1 MPLRVTIV
9 ADGSSDQALK
19 AIVEWLLEQHLPIE
33 EAFEVV
39 VADLRQVP
47 RPPSQPKERLRQSWQ
62 LFPGD
67 VLFVHRDA
75 EKEPL
80 VVRQQQIDEWVATS
94 FIAPPDYV
102 KVIPVRMTEAWLLTD
117 EAAIREAAGN
127 PNGTMPLHLPAS
139 SRLEAL
145 PDPKEVLLAALRIA
159 TGNTVRR
166 RRSFNERQA
175 VHLVA
180 DFTRD
185 NGFQALRVLESFR
198 MLETEVNHFIQQH
211 YYYPIKT

>member
-1 MPLRVTIV
+1 MPLSVTIV

-19 AIVEWLLEQHLPIE
+19 AIVEWLLEQHLPGE
-33 EAFEVV
+33 ESFEVV
-39 VADLRQVP
+39 VADLRQLP
-47 RPPSQPKERLRQSWQ
+47 HPPSEPKERLRQSWQ

-75 EKEPL
+75 EKESL
-80 VVRQQQIDEWVATS
+80 AVRRQQIDEWVATA
-94 FIAPPDYV
+94 FAAPPDYV
-102 KVIPVRMTEAWLLTD
+102 RVIPVRMTEAWLLSD

-127 PNGTMPLHLPAS
+127 PNGAMSLNLPAN

-145 PDPKEVLLAALRIA
+145 PDPKEVLLTALRTA

-185 NGFQALRVLESFR
+185 SGFQALRSLESFR
-198 MLETEVNHFIQQH
+198 ILEADVIHFVQQR
-211 YYYPIKT
+211 YFV